1 MARKARVHLPGGYY
15 HVMLRGN
22 GGNDIFFSDADR
34 SRFLF
39 LVQEGI
45 ARYEHR
51 VHAFCLMGNHVHLLI
66 QVGSVPLSKIMQNL
80 SFRYTRYINKQKI
93 SLVTFFKGGI
103 KQFLWMLIA
112 IYWN

>member
-34 SRFLF
+34 SRFVL

-51 VHAFCLMGNHVHLLI
+51 VHAFCLMDNHVHLLI
-66 QVGSVPLSKIMQNL
+66 QVGSIPLSNIMQ
-80 SFRYTRYINKQKI
+80 
-93 SLVTFFKGGI
+93 
-103 KQFLWMLIA
+103 
-112 IYWN
+112 